1 MTKLPI
7 PSSNLRLLRLFNV
20 VSLVLGYTL
29 SAGALAEP
37 VMWKAKKGQ
46 TTLFIYGTIHVGSQ
60 QVTPLVPKVV
70 DALAQSDSLIVEALL
85 NENITL
91 KQQKQVTVKQA
102 LDPIQSSELKTIAT
116 QSKLNYNALLD
127 LPPWQAALTLQQV
140 SFRQLNYLS
149 DYGVDRQLMDW
160 AASNHLPQIG
170 LETLQF
176 QIDLIAGQPDHG
188 VDMLLQTIAEWP
200 YNANNIQC
208 LMNAWQAGDINKLE
222 SMMISG
228 SYNEDFYQN
237 FLVKRNR
244 NWVEQLSTGEAYKTG
259 TFFVAVG
266 ALHLAGSESVPHLLK
281 QGGFTVNQITESKI
295 ANCSLKTND

>member
-1 MTKLPI
+1 MLKTQRPTH
-7 PSSNLRLLRLFNV
+7 RLFGA
-20 VSLVLGYTL
+20 VSLIVCFTL
-29 SAGALAEP
+29 STSAVAEP
-37 VMWKAKKGQ
+37 VMWKAQKGQ

-102 LDPIQSSELKTIAT
+102 LNPEQSSELEAIAN
-116 QSKLNYNALLD
+116 QSKLSYPALLEIA
-127 LPPWQAALTLQQV
+127 PWQAALTLQQV

-160 AASNHLPQIG
+160 AASNHLPQKG

-176 QIDLIAGQPDHG
+176 QIDLIAGQPDDG

-208 LMNAWQAGDINKLE
+208 LVTAWQTGDTNKLE

-244 NWVEQLSTGEAYKTG
+244 NWVEQLTTEEAYKTG

-266 ALHLAGSESVPHLLK
+266 ALHLAGSESVPHLLE
-281 QGGFTVNQITESKI
+281 QRGFEVEQVTDSEI
-295 ANCSLKTND
+295 AECSLKTND